1 MSNKKI
7 NVFAKSMTVNQ
18 DWNNILRTFRTFAY
32 GLSNRWNCRVMK
44 CPGEGER
51 NSGGRAQSI
60 ILLLHLH
67 GTRWRAHRLHYT
79 TLCTSSQIPNFCIF
93 FINVRLLKGMPSK
106 MKNGQI
112 EMRMIKIFRKL
123 IKKKE
128 RERERN
134 SSQQSKILQQK
145 IKKK

>member
-1 MSNKKI
+1 
-7 NVFAKSMTVNQ
+7 
-18 DWNNILRTFRTFAY
+18 
-32 GLSNRWNCRVMK
+32 
-44 CPGEGER
+44 
-51 NSGGRAQSI
+51 
-60 ILLLHLH
+60 
-67 GTRWRAHRLHYT
+67 
-79 TLCTSSQIPNFCIF
+79 
-93 FINVRLLKGMPSK
+93 MPSK